1 MGIRRTVGVLAASAL
16 LTTSLAGC
24 SSKVDSLGYDG
35 MQGSDCVRIDEDFQ
49 QCTLTMTDTRK
60 VTCIVRIHAGESMDC
75 DWIHASG
82 NDVM

>member
-1 MGIRRTVGVLAASAL
+1 MR
-16 LTTSLAGC
+16 
-24 SSKVDSLGYDG
+24 
-35 MQGSDCVRIDEDFQ
+35 GSDCVRIDEDFQ

-60 VTCIVRIHAGESMDC
+60 VTCLVFSPKTGGGIDC